1 MNKILNNNNI
11 EQNRESQ
18 NITLKNRT
26 ELEITGVNK
35 IESLNSEEFIIVT
48 LLGNMIIRGTEL
60 EMKHL
65 DIERGILWIEGKIFA
80 MEYLDSYKPKK
91 EKGIMGKLF
100 K

>member
-1 MNKILNNNNI
+1 MNKILNNSI
-11 EQNRESQ
+11 DQSKESQ

-26 ELEITGVNK
+26 ELEITGVSK
-35 IESLNSEEFIIVT
+35 IESLNSEEFIVIT
-48 LLGNMIIRGTEL
+48 ILGNMIIRGMEL

-80 MEYLDSYKPKK
+80 MEYLESYKTKK
-91 EKGIMGKLF
+91 EKGIMGKIF